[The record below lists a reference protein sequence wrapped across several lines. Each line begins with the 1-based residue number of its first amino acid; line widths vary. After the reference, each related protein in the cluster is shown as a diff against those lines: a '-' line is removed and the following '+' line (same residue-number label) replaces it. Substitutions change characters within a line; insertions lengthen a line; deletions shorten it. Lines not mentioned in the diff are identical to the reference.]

1 METLYLIIVVVL
13 LLLAVSDLVI
23 GVSNDAV
30 NFLNSAIGARVA
42 PMYVIM
48 TIASAGVLIGTTFSS
63 GLMEVARKGIF
74 HPKQF
79 VFAEIMIIFLAV
91 MITDVM
97 LLDIFNTFGLP
108 TSTTVS
114 IVFDLLGASVAMS
127 IIKISQSP
135 LETLHDIG
143 KYINSEKAL
152 AIITGILL

>member
-1 METLYLIIVVVL
+1 
-13 LLLAVSDLVI
+13 
-23 GVSNDAV
+23 
-30 NFLNSAIGARVA
+30 
-42 PMYVIM
+42 
-48 TIASAGVLIGTTFSS
+48 
-63 GLMEVARKGIF
+63 
-74 HPKQF
+74 
-79 VFAEIMIIFLAV
+79 MIIFLAV